1 MYELIQKLR
10 NNKKETRKKL
20 QMKMRPLRVKVRK
33 PIVEEEEIGNLP
45 DPMDETFGLKEP
57 ESNGDLVL
65 EPTPA
70 VPGSH
75 LCMPPCRRI
84 CAKRFQHFL
93 HFEVNKQLL

>member
-1 MYELIQKLR
+1 MFELIQKLR

-57 ESNGDLVL
+57 EPNGDLVL

-70 VPGSH
+70 VPGRPVSH
-75 LCMPPCRRI
+75 NLLQCRNYI
-84 CAKRFQHFL
+84 LYPSFL
-93 HFEVNKQLL
+93 AGYN